1 MGLKVTQVEN
11 ADIWPLGIQIS
22 FFPFL
27 YCCQGD
33 SLKVASLSQN
43 GFECLTSCLGL
54 VAQKKSSR
62 GRRPRWKQQMSAAQ
76 TNCCSSH
83 VCRLLRQ
90 GTNVLLFHLEVRH
103 LSFSPWI
110 IKEASFQLLASATAA
125 TLLLLQLNG
134 GGGGSVQKL
143 SERRV
148 EGAGRHPVA
157 FNPLKC

>member
-1 MGLKVTQVEN
+1 MPIFDPLKFRF
-11 ADIWPLGIQIS
+11 P
-22 FFPFL
+22 FFPIL

-43 GFECLTSCLGL
+43 DFECLTSRLSL
-54 VAQKKSSR
+54 VGQKKKVQEDEDHVGSC
-62 GRRPRWKQQMSAAQ
+62 G

-83 VCRLLRQ
+83 VSRLVGQ
-90 GTNVLLFHLEVRH
+90 WTNILVFYLEVCH

-125 TLLLLQLNG
+125 TLLLLQLNRR
-134 GGGGSVQKL
+134 GSEQKL

-148 EGAGRHPVA
+148 QGAGRHPVA